1 MVGGQGTRA
10 HSGPRETVWAFM
22 VDAEFYFG
30 KALETKGDRS
40 YIKAFEGSGGRVS
53 GHSKYVFLERGRGLL
68 RNTMPS

>member
-53 GHSKYVFLERGRGLL
+53 GNSQ
-68 RNTMPS
+68 

>member
-1 MVGGQGTRA
+1 
-10 HSGPRETVWAFM
+10 M

-53 GHSKYVFLERGRGLL
+53 GNSMSVSGEGGGG
-68 RNTMPS
+68 S